1 MTKEPKAETRTAV
14 EIVVLW
20 GDRSSVLAAVHLDP
34 PRDFVLAEDGGE
46 GADFVVAEGTLHGTP
61 HRLVRTEGGRPEV
74 AAPGEQPRA
83 ITGDVSLVRVGDLVF
98 RVRSV
103 VPEQRLPAAP
113 LDREPLR
120 YVAATGAVAAL
131 FGALVALE
139 PGASGTLSGDQLDL
153 DSRLVQTLLARPE
166 ALPDAAPVAAG
177 ATLERT
183 AGRSGA
189 AGDESAP
196 ERVRRGQRSGREL
209 GGRESTPAS
218 TSSVRTAGV
227 LGVLQSMA
235 GSFGGMGSPYA
246 GDAALGS
253 DPTTILG
260 ALVGGPFG
268 TAHGSFGLDLHGSGR
283 GVGDDADGTI
293 DTGGLRTR
301 GDGDGDPYGR
311 VNGLCRGEGCRPSAR
326 PSVTPVGE
334 GDTVG
339 SIPQDA
345 IRRVV
350 RRHLPEIRFCYE
362 QALESRPDLEGRVT
376 TSFVIGS
383 TGTVSFAQVAS
394 SSLGSAAAEQCIASA
409 VRRWTF
415 PAPTDGGIV
424 RVSYPFSLTTAQ

>member
-235 GSFGGMGSPYA
+235 GSFGGWARPTPETPPS
-246 GDAALGS
+246 AAIRRRSSERSSAVRSGRRTARS
-253 DPTTILG
+253 VSTSTGRGAASATTRTERSTP
-260 ALVGGPFG
+260 A
-268 TAHGSFGLDLHGSGR
+268 GSGR
-283 GVGDDADGTI
+283 VETE
-293 DTGGLRTR
+293 T
-301 GDGDGDPYGR
+301 
-311 VNGLCRGEGCRPSAR
+311 
-326 PSVTPVGE
+326 
-334 GDTVG
+334 
-339 SIPQDA
+339 A
-345 IRRVV
+345 IR
-350 RRHLPEIRFCYE
+350 
-362 QALESRPDLEGRVT
+362 
-376 TSFVIGS
+376 
-383 TGTVSFAQVAS
+383 
-394 SSLGSAAAEQCIASA
+394 
-409 VRRWTF
+409 
-415 PAPTDGGIV
+415 TD
-424 RVSYPFSLTTAQ
+424 A